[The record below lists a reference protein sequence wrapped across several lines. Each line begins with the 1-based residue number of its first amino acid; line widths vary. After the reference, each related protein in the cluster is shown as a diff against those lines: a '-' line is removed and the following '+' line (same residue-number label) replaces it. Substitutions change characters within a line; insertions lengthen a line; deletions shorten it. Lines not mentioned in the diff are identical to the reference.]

1 MKNEEIEKF
10 KKDLQVFV
18 ETLNKG
24 MDSFDKNI
32 ERHMA
37 RSEKMEWEAL
47 KKPLRTIPRTSLR
60 SKKIVNQNNEEK
72 GEEKE

>member
-37 RSEKMEWEAL
+37 RSEKMEWEA
-47 KKPLRTIPRTSLR
+47 
-60 SKKIVNQNNEEK
+60 
-72 GEEKE
+72 